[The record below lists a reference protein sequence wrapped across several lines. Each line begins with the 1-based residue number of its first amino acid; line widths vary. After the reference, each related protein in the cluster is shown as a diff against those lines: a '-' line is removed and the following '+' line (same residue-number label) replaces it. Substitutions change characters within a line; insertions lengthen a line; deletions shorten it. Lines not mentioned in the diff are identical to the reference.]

1 MQEFIPSH
9 RQDCLYF
16 LTTAFWCKRK
26 ET

>member
-16 LTTAFWCKRK
+16 LTTAFWCKR
-26 ET
+26 